1 MSNPIYG
8 GTTTTPIPFT
18 KIDQTFNPESANAQS
33 GTAVA
38 EALSGIAHIAPAI
51 TINNRALQTLTVDDC
66 SPVEHDLKV
75 KVEALDVS
83 TDNLLTY
90 PYLQSDNCGSNGVK
104 FSSNAEKESIKLTGT
119 SDNSSTVDY
128 DYSIRVNLPDNLIA
142 GQTYYIGLIYLQGKA
157 EEQPLSIEGV
167 FEWSSGRAYFV
178 KEIEWRNDFFLS
190 FVCIRYKANT
200 RYTGCEVIPVIS
212 TAPLGSS
219 DTGDIDL
226 STVPITLTGTNAETK
241 TVYANSEGVVEGLKS
256 SYPDFTL
263 STDTEGI
270 IIDCTYNADT
280 KTYIDKKFEELKEQ
294 LVYSV
299 SAVNTELAS
308 LTDVDE

>member
-8 GTTTTPIPFT
+8 GTTATPTPLT
-18 KIDQTFNPESANAQS
+18 KIDQTFNPKSANAQS
-33 GTAVA
+33 GIAVA
-38 EALSGIAHIAPAI
+38 EALSNIVAPAI
-51 TINNRALQTLTVDDC
+51 TMNKRVLQTLTVDDA
-66 SPVEHDLKV
+66 SSIEHDLKV
-75 KVEALDVS
+75 KVEALDIS

-90 PYLQSDNCGSNGVK
+90 PYLQKDNCGSYDVK
-104 FSSNAEKESIKLTGT
+104 FSDNAENQSIKLTGT
-119 SDNSSTVDY
+119 SANIGSSIDY
-128 DYSIRVNLPDNLIA
+128 DYSITINLPDNLIA
-142 GQTYYIGLIYLQGKA
+142 EQTYYIGLIYLQGNA
-157 EEQPLSIEGV
+157 EEHPLSLEGV

-178 KEIEWRNDFFLS
+178 KEIEWRDDFSTS

-200 RYTGCEVIPVIS
+200 KYTGCEVIPVIS

-226 STVPITLTGTNAETK
+226 STVSITLTGTNAETK

-270 IIDCTYNADT
+270 IIDCTYKADT
-280 KTYIDKKFEELKEQ
+280 KTYIDKKFKELQEQ
-294 LVYSV
+294 LAYSV

-308 LTDVDE
+308 LTNVDE

>member
-18 KIDQTFNPESANAQS
+18 KIDQTFNPESENAQS
-33 GTAVA
+33 GVAVA
-38 EALSGIAHIAPAI
+38 EALSGIVHIAPAI
-51 TINNRALQTLTVDDC
+51 TINNRALQTLTVDDA
-66 SPVEHDLKV
+66 SSIEHDLQV
-75 KVEALDVS
+75 KVETFDVS
-83 TDNLLTY
+83 TDNLLTAPYNVPNTNVGTTATVNETTISLSGTWIDNYGMGIEMLQFSGGLASTLTHGTTYYSGIQYVTGDAATY
-90 PYLQSDNCGSNGVK
+90 PLNLYFMCSGSNSFYNVNQVVWDST
-104 FSSNAEKESIKLTGT
+104 FSSYYLVIF
-119 SDNSSTVDY
+119 
-128 DYSIRVNLPDNLIA
+128 
-142 GQTYYIGLIYLQGKA
+142 GQQG
-157 EEQPLSIEGV
+157 I
-167 FEWSSGRAYFV
+167 
-178 KEIEWRNDFFLS
+178 D
-190 FVCIRYKANT
+190 
-200 RYTGCEVIPVIS
+200 YTGCEIVPVLS
-212 TAPLGSS
+212 TAPLGSG

-226 STVPITLTGTNAETK
+226 STVSITLTGTNAETK

-270 IIDCTYNADT
+270 IIDCTYKADT

-308 LTDVDE
+308 LTNVDE